1 MRLAT
6 SSATTLPRCTA
17 AITHKSPVE
26 GRRSSDAAGHVKALH
41 FPLSFP
47 NLPRHWHCSSLARY
61 REFYQCDFDIAGN
74 YPVMMAD
81 AEVLKIA
88 SEIVSQLNIGS
99 FTIKVRLAPSLQVAT
114 ASA

>member
-1 MRLAT
+1 
-6 SSATTLPRCTA
+6 
-17 AITHKSPVE
+17 
-26 GRRSSDAAGHVKALH
+26 
-41 FPLSFP
+41 
-47 NLPRHWHCSSLARY
+47 
-61 REFYQCDFDIAGN
+61 
-74 YPVMMAD
+74 MMAD